1 MKRAILG
8 AAIAES
14 HDDSRDSEEAR
25 APRLIR
31 RGRLSQHQF
40 QTDDYRETEPGL
52 LSSRDMN
59 KAHLKGEPYSLGKKN
74 MGDCVKL
81 DPAPNVHKIFL

>member
-14 HDDSRDSEEAR
+14 HDDSRESEKVR
-25 APRLIR
+25 APRRIR

-40 QTDDYRETEPGL
+40 QTDYRRETEPGL
-52 LSSRDMN
+52 LSSRVQRPPSFSGVFVC
-59 KAHLKGEPYSLGKKN
+59 A
-74 MGDCVKL
+74 
-81 DPAPNVHKIFL
+81 VHSEALCEGV